1 MKRKIGYTFG
11 ASFII
16 LTVTA
21 VIVFDMVS
29 SESNHQAR
37 AADEDPAGKGT
48 EPAVAV
54 EVTQPER
61 RTLTRELRMPATLLA
76 GEMADLYA
84 KTSGYIST
92 VNVDIGNRVEKGQAL
107 LLIDVPEMEDDL
119 RQSQAVL
126 AARRAKA
133 AQSEA
138 MIEIARAE
146 VQRAEAEHQLSH
158 INHERKLALRKGKA
172 IPEQEL
178 DDAKSRLAISDAAL
192 KIAKAHVLSAEA
204 DLKVA
209 QSETVVGEANLA
221 RLKTLMGYATIKAPF
236 AGTITDRLVDPG
248 AFVRSAAEGTTTS
261 LLSISRVDF
270 IRLALEIPESDAP
283 FVRIGTKVD
292 INVKALGGEPIH
304 AAITRTAGAL
314 KPGTRTMRAE
324 VDLKNEDGRLTPGM
338 YAQVVVK
345 LETRQQALMLPS
357 KAVRVRGRNTS
368 VLVANGNTVE
378 SRSIEIG
385 YDDGISVEVTGGD
398 LNDDELVII
407 SANSTVAP
415 GAKVKPVRTG
425 TPKT

>member
-11 ASFII
+11 ASFLI
-16 LTVTA
+16 LTLTA
-21 VIVFDMVS
+21 VMVFDMVS
-29 SESNHQAR
+29 SESIHQAR
-37 AADEDPAGKGT
+37 AADGDSAKNGA

-54 EVTQPER
+54 EVTQPKR
-61 RTLTRELRMPATLLA
+61 RTLTRKLRMPATLLA

-84 KTSGYIST
+84 KTSGYISK
-92 VNVDIGNRVEKGQAL
+92 VNVDIGSRVEKGQAL
-107 LLIDVPEMEDDL
+107 LLIDVPEMADDL

-126 AARRAKA
+126 EAKRAKVT
-133 AQSEA
+133 QSEA

-146 VQRAEAEHQLSH
+146 VQRAEAEHQLSR

-178 DDAKSRLAISDAAL
+178 DDAKSRLAIADASV

-209 QSETVVGEANLA
+209 QSETVVGEATLA

-261 LLSISRVDF
+261 LLSISRMDF

-283 FVRIGTKVD
+283 YVRIGTKVD
-292 INVKALGGEPIH
+292 IHVKALGGMPIQ

-314 KPGTRTMRAE
+314 QTRHPDDGRAE
-324 VDLKNEDGRLTPGM
+324 VDLEKRRRTTCSRHVCPGCRQTRNQTAGADAAVEGRPRERPEYIGPR
-338 YAQVVVK
+338 
-345 LETRQQALMLPS
+345 RQR
-357 KAVRVRGRNTS
+357 KHRG
-368 VLVANGNTVE
+368 VTVD
-378 SRSIEIG
+378 R
-385 YDDGISVEVTGGD
+385 DR
-398 LNDDELVII
+398 L
-407 SANSTVAP
+407 
-415 GAKVKPVRTG
+415 
-425 TPKT
+425 